1 MGSSQRKIMAKLVWR
16 AFTFD
21 EQRAGVED
29 GLTAV
34 QISVVDNELM
44 IDACWWVCCCW
55 RMSEGRLPGGMCADA
70 GYRPLD
76 SGI

>member
-1 MGSSQRKIMAKLVWR
+1 MIMAKLVWR

-34 QISVVDNELM
+34 QISVMEDELM
-44 IDACWWVCCCW
+44 IDALLV
-55 RMSEGRLPGGMCADA
+55 GMLLLEDER
-70 GYRPLD
+70 G
-76 SGI
+76 